1 MKCWPQAPY
10 PPLPTLSNENQY
22 ATRDQNWQIHWRK
35 WLTVTNTLFFLEL
48 SGHKVKCACEIVSH
62 CRRSLFLFLW
72 REIPLGVLPIRVT
85 LPPHT
90 PPPPPLL
97 YFPLRFPG
105 NLPSRDSY
113 HENYMS
119 SLWPKHID
127 TASTW
132 ALTHW
137 ISSPWAVKLPVLY
150 IVWNLFAKAIR
161 ILTLTSFISVHIS
174 KFFFIYRC
182 ANIYFAGLFLE
193 ITSPKE
199 L

>member
-22 ATRDQNWQIHWRK
+22 ATRDQNWQIHRRK
-35 WLTVTNTLFFLEL
+35 WLHCDQHLVFLEL
-48 SGHKVKCACEIVSH
+48 SRHKVKCACEIVSH

-72 REIPLGVLPIRVT
+72 REIPSGVLPIRVT
-85 LPPHT
+85 LPPHTPHPT

-137 ISSPWAVKLPVLY
+137 ISSPWA
-150 IVWNLFAKAIR
+150 
-161 ILTLTSFISVHIS
+161 
-174 KFFFIYRC
+174 
-182 ANIYFAGLFLE
+182 
-193 ITSPKE
+193 
-199 L
+199 